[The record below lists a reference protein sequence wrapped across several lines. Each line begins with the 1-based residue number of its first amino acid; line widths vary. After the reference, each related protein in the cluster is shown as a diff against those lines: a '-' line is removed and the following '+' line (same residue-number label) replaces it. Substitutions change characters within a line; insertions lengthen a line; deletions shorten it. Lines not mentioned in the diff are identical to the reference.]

1 MELTQEQFDAAAACG
16 CNFVPADEA
25 QVARLSMQRRI
36 FTRNGKPFV
45 ATRDAGGF
53 HETHT
58 TLALLIGTHTG
69 SEVSSRGDTLQQ
81 VAAADAASAR
91 EMETERG
98 TGARRRFPAARRRP
112 GQGHQR
118 EAQGAANSA
127 TLSRRHPPA

>member
-16 CNFVPADEA
+16 CTLIPADEA

-53 HETHT
+53 HETHA
-58 TLALLIGTHTG
+58 TLALLIGAHSG
-69 SEVSSRGDTLQQ
+69 DEVSSRGDTLQQ

-91 EMETERG
+91 EMDSERG
-98 TGARRRFPAARRRP
+98 TGGAQEVRTRRP
-112 GQGHQR
+112 TSGPRTPARGVK
-118 EAQGAANSA
+118 
-127 TLSRRHPPA
+127 RRQ